1 MSNRNE
7 ISSLY
12 RTFSPTFNAY
22 TRDGDGRDGY
32 IGYNNGGFWN
42 TRIPP
47 GTSFESTFPESTR
60 YRLRSINRQVAPFK
74 YYSDGSGR
82 DSYILI
88 NSGGLKRESK
98 AMANYHL
105 KDFLRTPD
113 QCVLEFHKPSAG
125 HRHYVSRDEYRI
137 NQILKKKERGI
148 IDRLYIKEKHKFL
161 PSTSN
166 SSRNKNEKN
175 KRNLPSITTSLSK
188 DFIYDVDK
196 INRYE
201 RVKVFNKLS
210 SPTNSYLHFNND
222 IVK

>member
-1 MSNRNE
+1 MTKRNE

-12 RTFSPTFNAY
+12 RTFSPSFNAY

-42 TRIPP
+42 LRIPP
-47 GTSFESTFPESTR
+47 GTSFESTYPASTR
-60 YRLRSINRQVAPFK
+60 YRFRSINRQVAPFK

-98 AMANYHL
+98 ALSNYHL

-113 QCVLEFHKPSAG
+113 SCILEFHQPSFG
-125 HRHYVSRDEYRI
+125 KRRYVSRDEFRI
-137 NQILKKKERGI
+137 NQILKKNEKGI
-148 IDRLYIKEKHKFL
+148 IDRLYNKEKDKFL
-161 PSTSN
+161 P
-166 SSRNKNEKN
+166 KN
-175 KRNLPSITTSLSK
+175 KCKNIKRENFKKTLPSLTVGK
-188 DFIYDVDK
+188 DFVYDVDK

-201 RVKVFNKLS
+201 KFKNFRKEVTPKNH
-210 SPTNSYLHFNND
+210 YLHLNND
-222 IVK
+222 LV

>member
-1 MSNRNE
+1 MLNKNE

-42 TRIPP
+42 LRIPP
-47 GTSFESTFPESTR
+47 GTSFESTYPASTR
-60 YRLRSINRQVAPFK
+60 YRLRSINRQVAPFR

-98 AMANYHL
+98 PLSKYHL
-105 KDFLRTPD
+105 KDFLRTAE
-113 QCVLEFHKPSAG
+113 QCVLEYKPANG
-125 HRHYVSRDEYRI
+125 KRHFVSRDEYRI
-137 NQILKKKERGI
+137 NQILKKNERGI
-148 IDRLYIKEKHKFL
+148 IDRLYTKERYKFIPGFKEPQTTKNRTGPKKLL
-161 PSTSN
+161 PT
-166 SSRNKNEKN
+166 
-175 KRNLPSITTSLSK
+175 LSVGQ
-188 DFIYDVDK
+188 DFIYDMGK

-201 RVKVFNKLS
+201 KVKKTREGII
-210 SPTNSYLHFNND
+210 PKCHYLHLNNE
-222 IVK
+222 